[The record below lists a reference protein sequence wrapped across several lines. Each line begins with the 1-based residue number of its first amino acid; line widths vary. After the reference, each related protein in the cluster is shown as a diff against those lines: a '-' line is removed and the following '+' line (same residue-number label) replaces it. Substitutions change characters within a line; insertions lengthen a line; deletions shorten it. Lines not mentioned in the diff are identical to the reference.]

1 MMLIFALFTL
11 GYFAG
16 VITALVVFPPRTL
29 EISEQEKDALEPI
42 LKAKTIEEENV
53 FAPGTSQAAIS
64 P

>member
-1 MMLIFALFTL
+1 MLLFAVFTL

-16 VITALVVFPPRTL
+16 VFTALAIFPPRTL

-42 LKAKTIEEENV
+42 LKAKTIEEGNV
-53 FAPGTSQAAIS
+53 FAPGTSQPAIS